1 MNISKKTLTAGI
13 VVIAIAGA
21 SAIGFANHRNHDHR
35 DHDSANLIQKASIS
49 FDQAVEIALADVPG
63 QVVEAELEREDGVVV
78 WEIEVVDSQNQLF
91 EFEIDANSGDI
102 LEKELDDH

>member
-21 SAIGFANHRNHDHR
+21 SAVGLANHKNHNHR
-35 DHDSANLIQKASIS
+35 DHDSADLIRESAISI
-49 FDQAVEIALADVPG
+49 DQAMEIALADVPG
-63 QVVEAELEREDGVVV
+63 KVMEAEIDREDGVVV
-78 WEIEVVDSQNQLF
+78 WEIEVVDNQNQIF
-91 EFEIDANSGDI
+91 EFEIDANSGNI